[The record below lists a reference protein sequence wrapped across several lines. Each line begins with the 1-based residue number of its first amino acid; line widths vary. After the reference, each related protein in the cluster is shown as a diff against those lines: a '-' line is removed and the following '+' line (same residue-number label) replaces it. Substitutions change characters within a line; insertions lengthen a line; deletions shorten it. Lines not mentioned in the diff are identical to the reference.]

1 VPLYD
6 DDGNE
11 LTPDEAMQYLQAQQQ
26 ATPQQQGRPF
36 VRDLEQRLN
45 QTQTKAQQA
54 EERATAAER
63 KLAFVE
69 AGVPLTQPDGKP
81 NPIATYFV
89 NGYQGEVN
97 PDAIRAEA
105 TALGLLQPAQQ
116 APTTQTAPPQQ
127 AVFGQMAEATQGQV
141 TPGTRDYDAEIKAAG
156 AARDRT
162 LMHSLV
168 QEKAQAEG
176 RTTPGVVYD

>member
-26 ATPQQQGRPF
+26 APPQQQGRPF

-54 EERATAAER
+54 EERANAAER

-105 TALGLLQPAQQ
+105 TALGLLQPA
-116 APTTQTAPPQQ
+116 PTTQTAPPQQ

-141 TPGTRDYDAEIKAAG
+141 TPGQRDYDAEIAAAG
-156 AARDRT
+156 QARDKP
-162 LMHSLV
+162 LMHRLV
-168 QEKAQAEG
+168 NEKAQAEG

>member
-11 LTPDEAMQYLQAQQQ
+11 LTPDEAMQYLQEQQQ
-26 ATPQQQGRPF
+26 APPQQQGRPF

-45 QTQTKAQQA
+45 QTQTKAAQA
-54 EERATAAER
+54 EERAKAAER

-69 AGVPLTQPDGKP
+69 AGVPLMNADGTP
-81 NPIATYFV
+81 NPLANYFV
-89 NGYQGEVN
+89 NGYQGEVT

-105 TALGLLQPAQQ
+105 TSLGLLAQQ
-116 APTTQTAPPQQ
+116 APVPQAAPPQQ
-127 AVFGQMAEATQGQV
+127 TVFGQMAEATQGQV
-141 TPGTRDYDAEIKAAG
+141 TPGTRDYDAEITAAG
-156 AARDRT
+156 AARDRP
-162 LMHSLV
+162 LMHRLV